1 MQTQS
6 TTRHPNQVAMSD
18 FLAREIAAAGSM
30 STTDAL
36 DHLDAVDARLVA
48 MSAKMTAPGKTPSH
62 LEGLS
67 AWDFL
72 TARNDVTKVKTALQA
87 AMFTQA
93 VA

>member
-18 FLAREIAAAGSM
+18 FVAREIAAAGSM

-48 MSAKMTAPGKTPSH
+48 MSAKMTDRGLLPSH

-67 AWDFL
+67 AWDFMS
-72 TARNDVTKVKTALQA
+72 ARNAVSKVHASLKT
-87 AMFTQA
+87 AMFTQ
-93 VA
+93 VAA

>member
-1 MQTQS
+1 MQTQ
-6 TTRHPNQVAMSD
+6 TTARHPNQVAMSD
-18 FLAREIAAAGSM
+18 FVAREIAAAGAM
-30 STTDAL
+30 PTTDAL

-48 MSAKMTAPGKTPSH
+48 MSAKMTAPGRTPSH

-72 TARNDVTKVKTALQA
+72 TARNAVSKVKAALQA

-93 VA
+93 AA